1 MSNEKEILDLYIQA
15 YLKNNPN
22 ENEDD
27 LRKRLNAAINKTIN
41 EKNSDSEGATKEKS
55 YTLEEVRLKN
65 KQAYMPWTDELDTE
79 LMVMFIEGKTQK
91 EMSIHFG
98 RTRGAISSRI
108 KKLDLKG
115 E

>member
-1 MSNEKEILDLYIQA
+1 MPNENEILDLYIQA
-15 YLKNNPN
+15 HLKNNPN

-27 LRKRLNAAINKTIN
+27 LRKRLTISEN
-41 EKNSDSEGATKEKS
+41 NSDIEGATKEKS
-55 YTLEEVRLKN
+55 FTLEEARLKN

-91 EMSIHFG
+91 EMAKHFG
-98 RTRGAISSRI
+98 RTSGAIRSRI
-108 KKLDLKG
+108 KKLDLNG

>member
-1 MSNEKEILDLYIQA
+1 MR
-15 YLKNNPN
+15 NNPS

-41 EKNSDSEGATKEKS
+41 KNNSDIEAATKGKS
-55 YTLEEVRLKN
+55 YTLEEIRLKN

-79 LMVMFIEGKTQK
+79 LMVMFIEGRTQK
-91 EMSIHFG
+91 DMAKHFG
-98 RTRGAISSRI
+98 RTRGAIRSRI

>member
-1 MSNEKEILDLYIQA
+1 MPNENEILDLYIQA
-15 YLKNNPN
+15 HLKNNPN

-27 LRKRLNAAINKTIN
+27 LRKRLTISEN
-41 EKNSDSEGATKEKS
+41 NSDIEGATKEKS
-55 YTLEEVRLKN
+55 FTLEEAILKN

-91 EMSIHFG
+91 EMAKHFG
-98 RTRGAISSRI
+98 RTSGAIRSRI
-108 KKLDLKG
+108 KKLDLNG